1 MFKRSLILAAALLSA
16 ALAWAQYTVNFEG
29 DGETKIAY
37 ASGTVNLSGL
47 DWDLTEVLIGTSDA
61 DFMNG
66 TRSARL
72 RGYGISAMTMLAD
85 KSNGL
90 GTVSFQYR
98 RYGTDAQVDW
108 KVEYSTN
115 QGLNWIQVGSS
126 FTAPDTD
133 DVQNYFATVNTSG
146 GVRIRIKR
154 ATETG
159 TTNYRL
165 NIDDITL
172 TDYSGTGP
180 VIGVSGSLTAFSTS
194 VGTPS
199 ATQSYILSGSNLTA
213 NIDINIPTG
222 FEISTDGGSSYH
234 SVTHSVASNFS
245 GEVLVRLT
253 GTSAG
258 AYGGNITHSSAGATN
273 VDLAV
278 SGTVSTSGSG
288 YYGEIYG
295 YGDPLKGLLHTLV
308 KDKHTTEFVYYN
320 TTDQL
325 KYTDEDPLN
334 TDNIIEF
341 YTGWSVS
348 KDLYPDDWNKEHTW
362 SKSHGDFGETAPA
375 GTDLH
380 NLRPCDSSINSSKSN
395 KDFAVGGDPVTDNSP
410 PPGYTSYTGC
420 YTTTDTWEPR
430 DEDKGD
436 TARIIMY
443 MAVRYEGDDFSSSAN
458 VDLEIVDHV
467 YTDAGQNL
475 PYYGKLATLL
485 QWHIQDPPDTW
496 ELGRNDRIEERQGN
510 RNPFI
515 DRPDF
520 ATRIWAPC
528 PLYAENLTQNS
539 FTAHWSTPIDASSYF
554 LQVVTDTIYVSSVSG
569 YENLDVDLV
578 NQYDVTGLAAA
589 GTYYFRLRS
598 FFEDDYSMYSPF
610 YRVDLEDPLPVE
622 LAGFTATISVDNHV
636 NLLWVTQSET
646 GVQGFYVFRGLSDN
660 LNNAI
665 LASPL
670 IAATNSSQ
678 QQSYVFTDTG
688 LESDGIYYY
697 WLQNMDL
704 DGGSAWH
711 GPISIDYS
719 ANPTQHQ
726 QIPLLTSLDAIYPN
740 PFNPQASIPFSLA
753 AGGPVSIRIYDVRGR
768 LVRSFDLG
776 ELESGRHQSS
786 WDGFDSSGSPC
797 PTGLYFI
804 RMATREG
811 TFSRKAML
819 VK

>member
-1 MFKRSLILAAALLSA
+1 MHKRVMIFAIALLSA
-16 ALAWAQYTVNFEG
+16 ALAWAQYTVDFEG
-29 DGETKIAY
+29 TGETKTAY

-47 DWDLTEVLIGTSDA
+47 NWDLTEVLIGTSDT
-61 DFMNG
+61 DFKNG
-66 TRSARL
+66 ARSARL
-72 RGYGISAMTMLAD
+72 RGCGTSSMTMLAD

-90 GTVSFQYR
+90 GTISFQYR

-115 QGLNWIQVGSS
+115 QGSNWTQIGSS
-126 FTAPDTD
+126 FTAPAS
-133 DVQNYFATVNTSG
+133 DVVQTFTATVNASG

-159 TTNYRL
+159 ASNQRL

-172 TDYSGTGP
+172 TDHTGSGP
-180 VIGVSGSLTAFSTS
+180 VIYASGNLSAFSTP

-199 ATQSYILSGSNLTA
+199 ATQSYSLSGSNLTEG
-213 NIDINIPTG
+213 IGISIPVG

-234 SVTHSVASNFS
+234 SGAHSVASNFN
-245 GEVLVRLT
+245 GQVLVRLT
-253 GTSAG
+253 GTTAG
-258 AYGGNITHSSAGATN
+258 SYSGNIVHSSAGASN
-273 VDLAV
+273 ADLTV
-278 SGTVSTSGSG
+278 SGTVGAAGSG
-288 YYGEIYG
+288 YYGSISG
-295 YGDPLKGLLHTLV
+295 YGETLKGLLHSLV
-308 KDKHTTEFVYYN
+308 QEKHTTEFVYYN

-325 KYTDEDPLN
+325 KYTDENPLN
-334 TDNIIEF
+334 TDNVILF
-341 YTGWSVS
+341 YTGWTYA
-348 KDLYPDDWNKEHTW
+348 KTDYPGFWDKEHTW

-380 NLRPCDSSINSSKSN
+380 NLRPCDSSVNSSKSN
-395 KDFAVGGDPVTDNSP
+395 KDFAEGGSEYIDNSL
-410 PPGYTSYTGC
+410 PGGGSLGSGC

-443 MAVRYEGDDFSSSAN
+443 MAVRYEGDDTGTP

-475 PYYGKLATLL
+475 PLYGKLATLL
-485 QWHIQDPPDTW
+485 QWHVQDPPDTW
-496 ELGRNDRIEERQGN
+496 EDRRNDRIEERQGN

-528 PLYAENLTQNS
+528 PLYADNLTQNS
-539 FTAHWSTPIDASSYF
+539 FTAHWSTPIDATSYF
-554 LQVVTDTIYVSSVSG
+554 LQVVSDTLSLINVSG

-578 NQYDVTGLAAA
+578 TQYDVTGLGPA

-610 YRVDLEDPLPVE
+610 LAVNLEDPLPVE
-622 LAGFTATISVDNHV
+622 LAGFTATISADNYV
-636 NLLWVTQSET
+636 NLLWVTHSET
-646 GVQGFYVFRGLSDN
+646 GVLGYYVFRGCNDDPE
-660 LNNAI
+660 NAV

-670 IAATNSSQ
+670 IAATNTSQ
-678 QQSYVFTDTG
+678 QQSYIFTDTG
-688 LESDGIYYY
+688 LDAEGTYWY
-697 WLQNMDL
+697 WLQNVDL
-704 DGGSAWH
+704 DGSSAWH
-711 GPISIDYS
+711 GPVSIAYS
-719 ANPTQHQ
+719 QGQDSTPT
-726 QIPLLTSLDAIYPN
+726 IPLATSLDPIYPN
-740 PFNPQASIPFSLA
+740 PFNPQASLPFSLA
-753 AGGPVSIRIYDVRGR
+753 RGGLVSINVYDLRGR
-768 LVRSFDLG
+768 LVKVFDLG
-776 ELESGRHQSS
+776 ELAAGRHQIQ
-786 WDGFDSSGSPC
+786 WDGADSGGSPC
-797 PTGLYFI
+797 PTGLYFF
-804 RMATREG
+804 RMSTPEG